1 MKIAGLQKV
10 GLIDFPDRIAASIF
24 LAGCN
29 LECLYCHNRWMIR
42 ETDVIESMPVTE
54 FLEWLGTRTGLLD
67 GVCISGGEP
76 TLHKELPD
84 LLRAIRSMG
93 FAIKLDTNGTR
104 PQVLSGLLAAGLMD
118 YVALDV
124 KAPLDARYD
133 QVAGCKVDIHAIRE
147 SICLTMQRAPEYEL
161 RTTVGP
167 QLDEAALR
175 AIAREVASARRWVL
189 QPYRPAPSVHPSLL
203 GTSYLSQEAL
213 ATVVEELKAIAPG
226 VRLRAL

>member
-1 MKIAGLQKV
+1 M
-10 GLIDFPDRIAASIF
+10 
-24 LAGCN
+24 
-29 LECLYCHNRWMIR
+29 
-42 ETDVIESMPVTE
+42 
-54 FLEWLGTRTGLLD
+54 
-67 GVCISGGEP
+67 
-76 TLHKELPD
+76 
-84 LLRAIRSMG
+84 
-93 FAIKLDTNGTR
+93 
-104 PQVLSGLLAAGLMD
+104 
-118 YVALDV
+118 
-124 KAPLDARYD
+124 DARYD